1 MRNHPLRARPRGEPR
16 STLRVMTDRRVAA
29 TPGLMRVGPPV
40 HREAPDSGRGWM
52 AFAGVMLLLG
62 AAFNAVYGFAAIF
75 NDDYLAEEELL
86 YGTVS
91 VWGWVAIGFAVIGVV
106 VALLLFAGSF
116 WGAML
121 GILVAGVNAIVH
133 VMAIGAHPLWS
144 VIVIVVDGLII
155 YGLSV
160 HGLGR

>member
-1 MRNHPLRARPRGEPR
+1 MSEQPVSG
-16 STLRVMTDRRVAA
+16 A
-29 TPGLMRVGPPV
+29 TPGLMRVVPEHV
-40 HREAPDSGRGWM
+40 ESPDSARGWM
-52 AFAGVMLLLG
+52 AFAGVMLLIG

-86 YGTVS
+86 YGNVS
-91 VWGWVAIGFAVIGVV
+91 VWGWVAIGFAVIGLIA
-106 VALLLFAGSF
+106 ALLLFAGNF

-121 GILVAGVNAIVH
+121 GIVIAGVNAIVH

-144 VIVIVVDGLII
+144 VLVIAVDGLII
-155 YGLSV
+155 YGLTV